1 MSVLSITVGPDNNL
15 HAGSLLHEQIRV
27 GVSAQV
33 KGKQKDYDWIAK
45 IHRSQ
50 HETSNYAR
58 FQVFNK
64 RKTKTLLFDRKKLEL
79 SKVYSQIDENI
90 INRE

>member
-1 MSVLSITVGPDNNL
+1 MSVSSITVGPDNNL

-64 RKTKTLLFDRKKLEL
+64 RKTLTLLFDHK
-79 SKVYSQIDENI
+79 N
-90 INRE
+90 